1 MDCETTVTNPI
12 HRSPPRKDVVL
23 SLHNPDY
30 RQTMDRTGI
39 EPVAQRTSRTWLLR
53 RICLYIKIT
62 DLDGGQKVGQRPAA
76 PCPKRMTWAGREPPK
91 RDHTNEV
98 DRKGIEPVSM
108 H

>member
-1 MDCETTVTNPI
+1 M
-12 HRSPPRKDVVL
+12 
-23 SLHNPDY
+23 
-30 RQTMDRTGI
+30 
-39 EPVAQRTSRTWLLR
+39 
-53 RICLYIKIT
+53 YIKIT

-108 H
+108 HKNLSTEKNITPSWRIECELTALM